1 MSIEKNK
8 GRAQQAFNSAS
19 GQKKA
24 SARASQE
31 KANRVLKQNSSTV
44 RSAVPSPGLNGPTPP
59 AAVRRSL
66 DKGHH
71 LAAQK
76 KLAQKEK
83 IKNHFGKVAHNTQKR
98 SNTLSQKFN
107 NMSQKRSR

>member
-8 GRAQQAFNSAS
+8 GKAQQAFNSAS
-19 GQKKA
+19 RQQKVP
-24 SARASQE
+24 ARASQG
-31 KANRVLKQNSSTV
+31 NRVLKQNASTV
-44 RSAVPSPGLNGPTPP
+44 RSVSPSPGLNGPTPP

-83 IKNHFGKVAHNTQKR
+83 VKNHFGKAAHNTQKR

-107 NMSQKRSR
+107 NMSQRRSR

>member
-8 GRAQQAFNSAS
+8 GKAQQAFNSAS
-19 GQKKA
+19 RQQKVP
-24 SARASQE
+24 ARASQE
-31 KANRVLKQNSSTV
+31 KANRVLKQNSPTV
-44 RSAVPSPGLNGPTPP
+44 RSATPSPGLNGPTPP

-66 DKGHH
+66 DKSHH

-83 IKNHFGKVAHNTQKR
+83 IKTHFGKAAHNTQKQ
-98 SNTLSQKFN
+98 SNTLSRKFN